1 MPPSKFALSL
11 AEFAESHSLSR
22 TTVYKEIAAGRLK
35 VSKVGRR
42 TLVTLEQAADWRAS
56 VSGAGAG
63 ARAA

>member
-11 AEFAESHSLSR
+11 EEFAESHSVSR

-42 TLVTLEQAADWRAS
+42 TIVTLEQAAEWRAS
-56 VSGAGAG
+56 VSGAVSPAK
-63 ARAA
+63 AA